1 MYFCESKRLN
11 VKLTFLGTGTSQGV
25 PVVACQC
32 PVCLSDDPKDKRL
45 RASVMIENEGQCIV
59 IDAGPDFRQQML
71 RQQVHHLSGILLTHE
86 HVDHIFGL
94 DDIRAFN
101 WVQKQPTDI
110 YAEERVQ
117 VAIRRIFDYVF
128 ATYRYPGIP
137 EMHLHLIENKPFRIG
152 NLEVQPIRGLHYKL
166 PVFGFRFGGLAYVT
180 DVNRLEPDELEK
192 LRGLDVLVLNAL
204 RKEDH
209 ISHYSLPQALKVI
222 AAVQPKK
229 AYLTHLSH
237 QMGFAAEVQ
246 AELPENVFLAY
257 DGLEVEV

>member
-1 MYFCESKRLN
+1 M
-11 VKLTFLGTGTSQGV
+11 KLTFLGTGTSQGV

-32 PVCLSDDPKDKRL
+32 QVCQSNNRKDKRL
-45 RASVMIENEGQCIV
+45 RASVMIEAEDQCLV

-71 RQQVHHLSGILLTHE
+71 MHQVRHLNGILLTHE

-128 ATYRYPGIP
+128 ATYKYPGIP
-137 EMHLHLIENKPFRIG
+137 QMHLHLIENKPFRIG
-152 NLEVQPIRGLHYKL
+152 NLEVLPIRGFHYKL
-166 PVFGFRFGGLAYVT
+166 PVFGFRFGKLAYVT
-180 DVNRLEPDELEK
+180 DVNRLEDAELEK

-209 ISHYSLPQALKVI
+209 ISHYNLNQALEII
-222 AAVQPKK
+222 AKLKPAK

-237 QMGFAAEVQ
+237 QMGFYDEVQ
-246 AELPENVFLAY
+246 KELPENVFLAY
-257 DGLEVEV
+257 DGLVLEVN